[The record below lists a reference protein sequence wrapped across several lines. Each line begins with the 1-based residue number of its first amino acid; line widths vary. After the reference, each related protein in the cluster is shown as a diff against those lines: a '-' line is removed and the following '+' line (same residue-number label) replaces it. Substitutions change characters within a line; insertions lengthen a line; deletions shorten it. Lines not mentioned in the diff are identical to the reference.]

1 MSTMFS
7 RLRLAALPVLSIC
20 LLTLGIASVAPASAQ
35 MLEKRNRY
43 TLAPG
48 DQMEV
53 KFRLTPEFN
62 QTVTVQPDGYIQ
74 LSIAGDVRV
83 ANLTVDD
90 AEKAIASSSSKR
102 LNNPE
107 VAISLIQFQKPYF
120 VVAGEVA
127 RPGRFDMHEDTT
139 ALQAMMLA
147 GGPTVDGKASQ
158 IILFR
163 RVNGANAEVKVLDL
177 NNIKKTKDLERDME
191 LQSGDTIYVTRT
203 RVAKIQQF
211 TRIANNLGFYINPLQ
226 TLP

>member
-1 MSTMFS
+1 MMVRKFRLST
-7 RLRLAALPVLSIC
+7 LPILAASLLAFGMTSLAPVR
-20 LLTLGIASVAPASAQ
+20 AQ

-62 QTVTVQPDGYIQ
+62 QTVTVQPDGFIQ

-120 VVAGEVA
+120 VVAGEVTH
-127 RPGRFDMHEDTT
+127 PGRFDMHEDTT

-147 GGPTVDGKASQ
+147 GGPTNDGNGTQ

-163 RVNGANAEVKVLDL
+163 RINGANAEVKVLDL

-191 LQSGDTIYVTRT
+191 LQSGDTLYVTRT